1 MEFICAAKLRALHPH
16 SENNEGLKVVYE
28 QNHFMHPWGNNLM
41 YSTI

>member
-28 QNHFMHPWGNNLM
+28 QNHFMRRWENNL
-41 YSTI
+41 TI